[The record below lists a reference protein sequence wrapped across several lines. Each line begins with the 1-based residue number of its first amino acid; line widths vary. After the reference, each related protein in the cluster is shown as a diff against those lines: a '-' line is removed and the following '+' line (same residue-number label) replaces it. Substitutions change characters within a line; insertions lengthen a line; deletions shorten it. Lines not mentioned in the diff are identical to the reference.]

1 MKTSLRRA
9 SKRTLAL
16 LLGVLML
23 ITSIGFGTIITADAV
38 TYYLHYSTN
47 QQPKDYSNHVPMSEG
62 SNGYYY
68 CSFNATQAN
77 INYYFSIN
85 NSSNSGETTL
95 FGNNND
101 YSINSGTGVSNAY
114 KGNYGN
120 IQVVQ
125 FQVNNAG
132 VVYVGYN
139 PSTNNVKISTN
150 ASEVGGTGG
159 SGGGGTGG
167 GGDTSTNWYFRGSYG
182 IEDSNS
188 WDKGLPMTKISNK
201 DEWYIKIDDTSAD
214 VEFKVTPNQASWD
227 DSKDLNGNKIKDGD
241 KYLTNYGSNSNI
253 KISKSDLPAYIV
265 TDGKVVWATKDN
277 PDTSATDPTSPTT
290 PVTHEYT
297 VGVATNYENATVIA
311 SVKGGSS
318 VSATET
324 DGMKTISKVK
334 EYTEV
339 TFSAKSDGKTEFK
352 GWFSNANPITT
363 GNGGKGY
370 NAVSMDEEF
379 TIPLR
384 SDVKIY
390 ALYSN
395 SQDEKNGGIVS
406 GAVYYYS
413 APEVSIDILDKSGT
427 TILKD
432 NNGKASVGDT
442 ITVKANITKESQLYI
457 NREIPKS
464 QTPLQYLYN
473 FYEIEKGGEWHLLDS
488 QTGSAAISSDD
499 DPRLTCTTET
509 TFSETS
515 KYCVQAYCVYV
526 DPDDSPFSYGV
537 SQQVTLRSDTEVNTE
552 KVKVY
557 IDFNGHDIQTPT
569 DEEPAIVV
577 TDANDIGRPYKLTK
591 LGSDSSSN
599 IYYADDVVVAY
610 TTKENVN
617 TMKSDFVSINVDG
630 QRVFFDDADQPELSS
645 LLQHKVLWYRADKD
659 ASMTTNI
666 TQTNYQV
673 DGNMKL
679 EKEHSKFRPYTY
691 RTQSRELSTKRIYLT
706 NNTNLGPGWS
716 KINVVYSLNKAV
728 DMTKEG
734 YSNNHTDYIWFQ
746 ESMTYSGQNNENPKQ
761 DVYYFDLPYNVTAF
775 YFENGSTTSGD
786 KAEVHYKN
794 GSNGDGTG
802 NNNDFEDMNVAN
814 AYYFDTRTTLRMWPD
829 DDRPKTPTITNHISD
844 LYVVKGQK
852 NIPITP
858 TSENYTKITY
868 KSNSDSIAKL
878 TVSGNSATLEAIAKG
893 NTTIEMTPSGEVTG
907 APMKG
912 ITEIINVTVIDKDD
926 LRYMIAEAEDIIG
939 KRNIGDEEIS
949 KFTQDSYASFES
961 VYNVAVDVYNRS
973 LYNQEE
979 VDTYAKLLREAMENL
994 CAEEKLDDNNQF
1006 DLIAYNTSDVKV
1018 ISDGNGTVN
1027 KPEIKK
1033 YSHTVTGANGEVSV
1047 ENVEIKPYITTVDNG
1062 YQIIYAEG
1070 FGFSCTA
1077 SVTQSEHAF
1086 KFWTKNGDNIS
1097 QEELLDVENIAAGET
1112 TYMANFDVSNYTL
1125 DLVYQFKDFDSNAAG
1140 TNEFVEGCLKKDYDN
1155 YTLQTTVTTDDLK
1168 AAQDAKTNE
1177 EIYGTSLNNLAI
1189 NCTPNV
1195 VSSYYTY
1202 NYPEQENISD
1212 NYKLE
1217 VNDADKTAKLTITLG
1232 QEQRKYSVYVGA
1244 TLVGSDYHY
1253 QESVTLDASKYCSG
1267 GSDGQKYKWTLAEKD
1282 INMVAEGN
1290 DNILSLQKEYT
1301 IRVLE
1306 DKMRY
1311 NVELADEKDTIDKT
1325 SVISPAYTEAF
1336 YSDNTKRIQQNFYIQ
1351 NNLENRDD
1359 LKGAG
1364 SFFYYWNDDKNRAV
1378 NNDVKSF
1385 YLENSTDM
1393 PSALEQLV
1401 TSNLDTWHNSAVS
1414 AGNHKYSGTV
1424 NGMNFTYYNKP
1435 ENEDFTKG
1443 LLRYST
1449 INSCWNYILAINSV
1463 ANFEKYG
1470 NYSYRVHSFFVLK
1483 SGEVIVSKTYAQ
1495 AKVYVDNI

>member
-23 ITSIGFGTIITADAV
+23 ITTAGIGTLFTANAV
-38 TYYLHYSTN
+38 TTATTYYLWYN
-47 QQPKDYSNHVPMSEG
+47 
-62 SNGYYY
+62 
-68 CSFNATQAN
+68 
-77 INYYFSIN
+77 
-85 NSSNSGETTL
+85 
-95 FGNNND
+95 
-101 YSINSGTGVSNAY
+101 NSGTNGLTNFKSMAQLSTSD
-114 KGNYGN
+114 GNYYTGQIPSKQSTN
-120 IQVVQ
+120 VYFIINTDSSAHTTSVFSKSNLTTEKKGSIGWVQ
-125 FQVNNAG
+125 SNTQDGQTTCEVYLG
-132 VVYVGYN
+132 EGTIYVGYD
-139 PSTNNVKISTN
+139 VKANKITVSSN
-150 ASEVGGTGG
+150 KDDI
-159 SGGGGTGG
+159 GGGGTGG
-167 GGDTSTNWYFRGSYG
+167 GGDTEFHGPYYYRGDGYQNSAGEKWKSQIMTQTKDEKTWYLHVNAGNFR
-182 IEDSNS
+182 IFKDNNDSN
-188 WDKGLPMTKISNK
+188 WDKSNCYDNAHIKNSLGNINLTKTGGDDQDNSINLP
-201 DEWYIKIDDTSAD
+201 
-214 VEFKVTPNQASWD
+214 QA
-227 DSKDLNGNKIKDGD
+227 G
-241 KYLTNYGSNSNI
+241 YVC
-253 KISKSDLPAYIV
+253 IV
-265 TDGKVVWATKDN
+265 DATKDIYATTKN
-277 PDTSATDPTSPTT
+277 PDGETTPTT
-290 PVTHEYT
+290 PATHEYT
-297 VGVATNYENATVIA
+297 VGVATNYSNATVTA
-311 SVKGGSS
+311 TVKGGSS
-318 VSATET
+318 VSNTTESL
-324 DGMKTISKVK
+324 KKIEKV
-334 EYTEV
+334 EEGSEV
-339 TFSAKSDGKTEFK
+339 TFTAKASDNNKEFK
-352 GWFSNANPITT
+352 GWFTTADPKTT
-363 GNGGKGY
+363 GNSGKGY
-370 NAVSMDEEF
+370 NAVSMDETFKIE
-379 TIPLR
+379 LR
-384 SDVKIY
+384 SDVEIY
-390 ALYSN
+390 ALYSD
-395 SQDEKNGGIVS
+395 SQDEENGGIVS

-442 ITVKANITKESQLYI
+442 ITVKAKITKEAEYYI
-457 NREIPKS
+457 NRVKPEDQK
-464 QTPLQYLYN
+464 LQYLYN

-488 QTGSAAISSDD
+488 QTGSAAVSSDD

-537 SQQVTLRSDTEVNTE
+537 SQQVTVRSDTEVNTE

-557 IDFNGHDIQTPT
+557 IDFNKHSPQSA
-569 DEEPAIVV
+569 AIVV

-630 QRVFFDDADQPELSS
+630 ERVFIDDADQPELSS
-645 LLQHKVLWYRADKD
+645 LLQHKILWYRANDD
-659 ASMTTNI
+659 ANMKTNI
-666 TQTNYQV
+666 TQTHYVVKDNMGTNYKNK
-673 DGNMKL
+673 D
-679 EKEHSKFRPYTY
+679 KFRPYTY
-691 RTQSRELSTKRIYLT
+691 RTQSNALSTKRIYLT
-706 NNTNLGPGWS
+706 NNTDNGPGWS
-716 KINVVYSLNKAV
+716 SINVVYSLNKAV
-728 DMTKEG
+728 DMTKTG
-734 YSNNHTDYIWFQ
+734 YSNEHNKYIWFQ
-746 ESMTYSGQNNENPKQ
+746 KAMNDPKGTNAQGQT
-761 DVYYFDLPYNVTAF
+761 VFYVDLPYNVTAF
-775 YFENGSTTSGD
+775 YFENGSTTSSD

-794 GSNGDGTG
+794 DLSSGGNGA
-802 NNNDFEDMNVAN
+802 NNDFAEINEAN
-814 AYYFDTRTTLRMWPD
+814 AYYFDSTSTVRMWPD
-829 DDRPKTPTITNHISD
+829 DDRPETPAVAEHISD
-844 LYVVKGQK
+844 LYIVKGQTLD
-852 NIPITP
+852 IT
-858 TSENYTKITY
+858 
-868 KSNSDSIAKL
+868 
-878 TVSGNSATLEAIAKG
+878 ATLAKESKPSESKFSAEYVSNGTGIASVLTTSGRCTLTAREKG
-893 NTTIEMTPSGEVTG
+893 NATITIKTTGYVTKVK
-907 APMKG
+907 MDG
-912 ITEIINVTVIDKDD
+912 ISETINVTVIDKDE
-926 LRYMIAEAEDIIG
+926 LRNMIAEAEYIIG
-939 KRNIGDEEIS
+939 ERNEGRLSEY
-949 KFTQDSYASFES
+949 TQNSYAAFET
-961 VYNVAVDVYNRS
+961 VYNVAIDVYNRS
-973 LYNQEE
+973 LYNQAE
-979 VDTYAKLLREAMENL
+979 VDTYAALLREAMENL
-994 CAEEKLDDNNQF
+994 CTEDKVSSGDNQF

-1027 KPEIKK
+1027 NPTIKN
-1033 YSHTVTGANGEVSV
+1033 YSHKVTGANGEVSV
-1047 ENVEIKPYITTVDNG
+1047 ENVEIKPYITNVDNG

-1077 SVTQSEHAF
+1077 SEAQSEHAF

-1097 QEELLDVENIAAGET
+1097 QEELLDVENVAAGET

-1125 DLVYQFKDFDSNAAG
+1125 DLVYQFKDFDSNVAG

-1253 QESVTLDASKYCSG
+1253 QQSVTLDASKYCSG